1 MVVPLALVPVPVAPQ
16 GDSAVVQVVRV
27 IDGDTLQV
35 HSCGG
40 KHAVMTWFA
49 RTHGFYGERRG
60 KREVYLMSRLLG
72 PQRFSHDCWGQT
84 LLIAMIA
91 IIFAGFSSVRLG

>member
-40 KHAVMTWFA
+40 KHAHST
-49 RTHGFYGERRG
+49 
-60 KREVYLMSRLLG
+60 
-72 PQRFSHDCWGQT
+72 
-84 LLIAMIA
+84 LIARSIRP
-91 IIFAGFSSVRLG
+91 GNNPSTPPKVGPRSPHLRLWGPARVKINRMERKPPMVAEEPLWR